1 MPNSSLGGG
10 QPEPL
15 GLMTC
20 RAAGGIVLSARVLV
34 DSSFA
39 EVAGDAM
46 RVTAACDEPWR
57 HLAHGGRQAVEV
69 SVTSPA
75 PPSHSPPIAA
85 QSLVHEVRG

>member
-1 MPNSSLGGG
+1 
-10 QPEPL
+10 
-15 GLMTC
+15 MTC
-20 RAAGGIVLSARVLV
+20 RSAGGIVLSARVLV

-57 HLAHGGRQAVEV
+57 HLAHGDRQAEEAPRNQ
-69 SVTSPA
+69 SSTSK
-75 PPSHSPPIAA
+75 SPPIAA